1 MMNRLLTLIAVLAL
15 LPLGLSAQM
24 DKYCSDYSFAQ
35 REGTEDVACE
45 YFSHIATRSDTIY
58 VLLYTPAWSPRL
70 ETPLPSFRSQLR
82 RADPDAELVLLSVGR
97 TADVAKKHNK
107 RMGYAADYYMYDDVD
122 AYRSFLSIET
132 GYPIGSL
139 VMKVDKASGRVL
151 WSGCPIYFIPEFFA
165 DLVNVSDPQPFMS
178 YASDLTGEEFP
189 LPADLRDA
197 DLSYL
202 AYELHTDDSLFAMIH
217 TERLPVL
224 RGGML
229 VYADEFCPGFSCF
242 RYDSVYGRF
251 EFVKSLEPVGDERY
265 AYVRL
270 PEDEWQK
277 PYVRNLLLY
286 PKLSP
291 MFLPD
296 GNLGLGYD
304 LPEVIRIDSTNIG
317 QSNFP
322 AILVR
327 DARTLEPLPMIRLSD
342 DFFDDLNDYLYKF
355 YNIDVIDDERMILGL
370 SVMGYPID
378 GYEEFTGD
386 PARDPF
392 VDAFYDDG
400 KPYLQ
405 LVDKRTGEKLERF
418 APLPDV
424 CHETMTGYALLG
436 HCAASDG
443 RQVAYTDCIS
453 GEIRLADNDRLWDVC
468 RTYKAFDLDSSRL
481 PEIDESKYYTHDYMT
496 AYTSYFC
503 RTIKGMK
510 LTGDKIHVLLSVA
523 YSYDRT
529 LKESVYEYRRIDRA
543 TGEVEAAYRLAK
555 QYDDETLLVAGL
567 SDDVEPRLFYL
578 SERGGRYYVT
588 MVAEE

>member
-1 MMNRLLTLIAVLAL
+1 MMSRLLTLIAVLAL

-35 REGTEDVACE
+35 REGTEDVARE

-178 YASDLTGEEFP
+178 YASDLTGGEFP

-229 VYADEFCPGFSCF
+229 VHADEFCPGFSCF

-355 YNIDVIDDERMILGL
+355 YNLDVIDDERMILGL

-405 LVDKRTGEKLERF
+405 LVDKR
-418 APLPDV
+418 
-424 CHETMTGYALLG
+424 
-436 HCAASDG
+436 
-443 RQVAYTDCIS
+443 
-453 GEIRLADNDRLWDVC
+453 RL
-468 RTYKAFDLDSSRL
+468 L
-481 PEIDESKYYTHDYMT
+481 PELFAGDELACFDSEAELYQKIDYFLAHPEERAQYCRRARERVLAEHTYARRMQQLLDY
-496 AYTSYFC
+496 
-503 RTIKGMK
+503 
-510 LTGDKIHVLLSVA
+510 
-523 YSYDRT
+523 
-529 LKESVYEYRRIDRA
+529 
-543 TGEVEAAYRLAK
+543 
-555 QYDDETLLVAGL
+555 VAGQFGPWKAEAGQAPIAQPL
-567 SDDVEPRLFYL
+567 LELLQRLELGPGASFENVVHMLRQQSGTLNDVETAILFLDEWRRQY
-578 SERGGRYYVT
+578 RGG
-588 MVAEE
+588 